1 MGEGA
6 PASYLADALG
16 LERLELARGLA
27 VGLLDDA
34 ALQLVGRGQ
43 GPVLG
48 RQRGLDVFRG

>member
-6 PASYLADALG
+6 RASNLADALG

-34 ALQLVGRGQ
+34 ALQRSTPS

-48 RQRGLDVFRG
+48 LTGP